1 MRTYEFKLLVKAAV
15 RVAIYLAAL
24 AVEMFKVQFDYSRI
38 GEVGRKV
45 VSGVWCHPAHVN
57 DRVFYFRW
65 KTVNMLRIPGL
76 VVRESARARKGA
88 RLSEHREQENAR
100 RR

>member
-1 MRTYEFKLLVKAAV
+1 MNWRS
-15 RVAIYLAAL
+15 VAI
-24 AVEMFKVQFDYSRI
+24 EMFKVQFDYFRMVNI
-38 GEVGRKV
+38 GRKV
-45 VSGVWCHPAHVN
+45 VSGVGYHPAHVN
-57 DRVFYFRW
+57 YRVFYFRR
-65 KTVNMLRIPGL
+65 KMVNMLRIPGL

>member
-1 MRTYEFKLLVKAAV
+1 MRTYESKLLVKAAV

-45 VSGVWCHPAHVN
+45 VSGV
-57 DRVFYFRW
+57 
-65 KTVNMLRIPGL
+65 
-76 VVRESARARKGA
+76 
-88 RLSEHREQENAR
+88 
-100 RR
+100 

>member
-1 MRTYEFKLLVKAAV
+1 MRTYESKLLVKAAV

-38 GEVGRKV
+38 LEVGRKV
-45 VSGVWCHPAHVN
+45 VSGVGCHPAHAY

-65 KTVNMLRIPGL
+65 KTVNVLRIPGL
-76 VVRESARARKGA
+76 VVRKSARARKSA
-88 RLSEHREQENAR
+88 RLSEHRKQENAR
-100 RR
+100 CR